1 MMNTKWPE
9 LKEKHIYC
17 LDALGKYNIHRYIV
31 LLTKFGLS
39 HSVLM
44 DFDEDSKQHKYVNE
58 FVKSRISK
66 LHGFEKDF
74 EAFLDITPVPKNRND
89 LKPLNVLKNYEDGNI
104 TEDKIEELKEIIKN
118 LTI

>member
-1 MMNTKWPE
+1 
-9 LKEKHIYC
+9 
-17 LDALGKYNIHRYIV
+17 LDALGKYNIHRYVV

-44 DFDEDSKQHKYVNE
+44 DFDEDNKQHKYLNE
-58 FVKSRISK
+58 FVKSKTSK

-74 EAFLDITPVPKNRND
+74 EKFLGIDSVDKNRKD
-89 LKPLNVLKNYEDGNI
+89 LKPLNVLKNYEDG
-104 TEDKIEELKEIIKN
+104 KIRVEKINELKEIIKN

>member
-1 MMNTKWPE
+1 MNTKWSD

-31 LLTKFGLS
+31 LLTKFGLL

-44 DFDEDSKQHKYVNE
+44 DFDEESKQHKYVNE
-58 FVKSRISK
+58 FVKMKISK

-74 EAFLDITPVPKNRND
+74 ESFLGILPVSKNRND

-104 TEDKIEELKEIIKN
+104 TEEKIEELKEIIKN